1 MRVASTFVGMRFRLT
16 FPLLCL
22 LVYSASGVA
31 DGAVPAESTHT
42 SVRIM
47 CVGDSITEGANF
59 FSTYRYPL
67 RDKLRAAGYTVE
79 FVGTRSNE
87 TGTGPLAHEG
97 YGGKNTEYLAAH
109 VPDHFREH
117 PADIVLLH
125 SGHNHSVEERPVPGI
140 VAATEKLIAGFRETN
155 PRVTVLLAQ
164 VIPAGKLPKY
174 SYLPDLNLAL
184 AQLAARLDR
193 PEQRVILVD
202 QATGF
207 DWHTDTVSDHV
218 HPNARGAEKMAS
230 TWFSALGKILPSPNP
245 AHISMQ
251 K

>member
-1 MRVASTFVGMRFRLT
+1 MRFR
-16 FPLLCL
+16 FAVPLLCL
-22 LVYSASGVA
+22 LAYSSSAVVG
-31 DGAVPAESTHT
+31 GAVPAENTPT
-42 SVRIM
+42 PVRIM

-97 YGGKNTEYLAAH
+97 YGGKNTEYLAAQ

-174 SYLPDLNLAL
+174 SYLPELNLAL

-230 TWFSALGKILPSPNP
+230 TWFSALEKILPSPNP
-245 AHISMQ
+245 AHIFM
-251 K
+251 KK